1 MFGCNRCFGAGV
13 LSAILFGK
21 FSGRQGEGQT
31 HKRTAGND
39 KQSVSFEFYC
49 QVNIQDLE
57 VDKLDFKCRL

>member
-31 HKRTAGND
+31 HKRTAGYGCIW
-39 KQSVSFEFYC
+39 SVKIGYQLYPAS
-49 QVNIQDLE
+49 
-57 VDKLDFKCRL
+57 